1 MAIRSDWA
9 LSYEYDEADEEEIE
23 AIINDANAIAE
34 DALGKF
40 FEEKKVKNI
49 AFDITWDGDSTVEEG
64 TLLREI
70 GLAPKETING
80 SEKNV

>member
-1 MAIRSDWA
+1 MSMMRLTRKKS
-9 LSYEYDEADEEEIE
+9 S

-49 AFDITWDGDSTVEEG
+49 TFDITWDGDSTVEEG
-64 TLLREI
+64 TLHQEI
-70 GLAPKETING
+70 GLAPKETANG